1 MKYLD
6 AFNRAIRHKEAMDR
20 AVATVNFKLR
30 KLLGD
35 GTCLFF
41 QPGDGWCI
49 IFNDQK
55 GDDSRNAPIGTE
67 ELEPLLA
74 MTTEQALALLNKKSI

>member
-35 GTCLFF
+35 GTSLFH
-41 QPGDGWCI
+41 QLSDGWCI
-49 IFNDQK
+49 LFDDQK
-55 GDDSRNAPIGTE
+55 GDDCRNAPIGTE
-67 ELEPLLA
+67 ELELLLA
-74 MTTEQALALLNKKSI
+74 MTPEQALALLNKKSI